1 MTAIEEHWLVPHDLP
16 ALDGHFPGRPLVP
29 GVVLLDRV
37 VWLARQHSG
46 RAGGGWTVAQAK
58 FLSPCGPGDQLLF
71 SLQEKPGGSMAFKV
85 SCAGRDVATGSL
97 TLVEPA

>member
-37 VWLARQHSG
+37 VWLAQQHSG
-46 RAGGGWTVAQAK
+46 RAGVSWTLAQAK

-71 SLQEKPGGSMAFKV
+71 SLQEKPDGSMAFKV
-85 SCAGRDVATGSL
+85 SCAGRDVASGSL
-97 TLVEPA
+97 TLSEPA